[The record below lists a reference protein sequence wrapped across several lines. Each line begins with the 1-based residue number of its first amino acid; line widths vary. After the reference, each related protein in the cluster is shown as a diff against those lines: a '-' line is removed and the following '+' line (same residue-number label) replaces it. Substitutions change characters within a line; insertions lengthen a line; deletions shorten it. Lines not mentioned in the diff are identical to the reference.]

1 MSNMSNKKIYIPFVR
16 CIQSIKFHL
25 FKLYYKHI
33 DLITINHY
41 RLILHIEEY
50 AKILKKCMSAENDS
64 QDNQQSQLCSKIYNR
79 LNYESKPVFK
89 EEFSIH
95 TNICMKIREDIENTY
110 NIISI
115 QSPNFLICSEYF
127 RDFYIEKF
135 YHLEQRPDYAI
146 KEIRRDISKHNI

>member
-1 MSNMSNKKIYIPFVR
+1 MSNKKMCILFVK
-16 CIQSIKFHL
+16 CIQSIKFYL

-50 AKILKKCMSAENDS
+50 AKILKKS
-64 QDNQQSQLCSKIYNR
+64 SKIYNR
-79 LNYESKPVFK
+79 LNYESESKPVFK

-95 TNICMKIREDIENTY
+95 LNICMKIREDIENTY
-110 NIISI
+110 NIIYT
-115 QSPNFLICSEYF
+115 QSPNYLICSEYF

-146 KEIRRDISKHNI
+146 EEIRRDISKHNI